1 MKWVEMSHDSVQ
13 QGDEVA
19 FEALPPFLAYSR
31 DEMGAETAL
40 FDNGLEH
47 LLRRPP
53 RFAWD
58 DLCELYRRIETH
70 AQGHSTLEELFAE
83 RALQTPSFGRL
94 MKMAGLVTSP
104 TLLYTLGNRFTM
116 ARIFAHLLVQSRT
129 LDDGRVVIDITIPD
143 SHQDCPQMFKGTAGI
158 LTALPQLLGLGR
170 AHVQAKYSLR
180 KARYEV
186 TPPPSMTVA
195 HRLKRAF
202 KAFALGRQALGE
214 LTDQQ
219 AQLNTQLAELH
230 VAYAKTQEALL
241 VRRRFLS
248 VISHELRTPL
258 NGIVGAAS
266 ALNEE
271 TEPAAR
277 DRMSESLQTSIV
289 QMSNLVETIL
299 EFTRLDDGQS
309 RPITAAFNP
318 KEDLQPILQKS
329 KSEANDKR
337 LDYSVHFTPQV
348 PGRITIDGQRVVQI
362 ASQLLSNGVKFTDSG
377 HVHVQI
383 DYVPDRGLIIEVR
396 DSGPGMSAEDIPKA
410 FEMFSQLDS
419 SSTRAHGGIGLGLTL
434 SRQLAEVL
442 GGRIDLESVVG
453 EGTTARVTLP
463 CEVLEHVTP
472 RRVLDPAER
481 TGQVLVVDDDKTN
494 RLIMTHML
502 KKRGWRSEVARDGVE
517 ACEKALAHNFDMIF
531 MDCEMPRMNGFEA
544 TTNIRQNS
552 PHSVPIVATTAYVT
566 DSDRERCFEV
576 GMDDFLGKP
585 VQAKDLDRVLEEWFS
600 DS

>member
-1 MKWVEMSHDSVQ
+1 MSHDSAQ
-13 QGDEVA
+13 RGDEVA

-40 FDNGLEH
+40 FENGLEH
-47 LLRRPP
+47 LLRKPP

-116 ARIFAHLLVQSRT
+116 ARIFAHLLVQSKS

-143 SHQDCPQMFKGTAGI
+143 THQDCPQMFKGTAGI

-170 AHVQAKYSLR
+170 AHVKTKYALR
-180 KARYEV
+180 TARYEV

-219 AQLNTQLAELH
+219 AQLNTQLAELR

-289 QMSNLVETIL
+289 QMSSLVETIL

-348 PGRITIDGQRVVQI
+348 PSRVTIDGQRVVQI
-362 ASQLLSNGVKFTDSG
+362 AAQLLSNGVKFTETG
-377 HVHVQI
+377 HVHVHI
-383 DYVPDRGLIIEVR
+383 DYVPDRGLIFEVR
-396 DSGPGMSAEDIPKA
+396 DSGPGISAEDIPKA

-442 GGRIDLESVVG
+442 GGSIDIESAVH
-453 EGTTARVTLP
+453 EGTTARATLP

-472 RRVLDPAER
+472 RRVLDPAQR

-517 ACEKALAHNFDMIF
+517 ACEKALAANFDMIF

-544 TTNIRQNS
+544 TINIRKDS
-552 PHSVPIVATTAYVT
+552 AHSVPIVATTAYVT
-566 DSDRERCFEV
+566 DSDRARCFEV

-585 VQAKDLDRVLEEWFS
+585 VQAKDLDRVLQEWFS